1 MILDRE
7 EIGRRIYKIR
17 KENGYTLEEFGQII
31 GGVTKAS
38 AFAWEHGIH
47 LTKEERLEKIADLG
61 GISLSELL
69 FGHPESC
76 FKKKCFDVEH
86 YGTLID
92 DYEKECAG
100 KWIRQKI
107 YVYEEKMYLETWYN
121 GDRIQFV
128 ELW

>member
-69 FGHPESC
+69 LVTRRVVLKRSA
-76 FKKKCFDVEH
+76 
-86 YGTLID
+86 L
-92 DYEKECAG
+92 
-100 KWIRQKI
+100 
-107 YVYEEKMYLETWYN
+107 M
-121 GDRIQFV
+121 
-128 ELW
+128 